1 MRFIPFIVTVFI
13 FSYSCTESDE
23 RNTSDYH
30 QNPPSADW
38 DLIWAD
44 EFDGNEL
51 DLSKWNKLR
60 WRPGWVNNELQ
71 AYTGRDINIFLETFS
86 FAIQLLRFLK
96 IYLASLIQT
105 QISVRSIST
114 SGLLKSFLIVFLIK
128 SSFKIIQSNN
138 F

>member
-1 MRFIPFIVTVFI
+1 MRFIPFMVTVFI
-13 FSYSCTESDE
+13 LSYSCTESDE

-30 QNPPSADW
+30 QNSPSADW

-71 AYTGRDINIFLETFS
+71 AYTGKGYKYIFRKWKTCS
-86 FAIQLLRFLK
+86 
-96 IYLASLIQT
+96 
-105 QISVRSIST
+105 
-114 SGLLKSFLIVFLIK
+114 SGF
-128 SSFKIIQSNN
+128 N
-138 F
+138 